1 MTILNVDTTI
11 APLRSGGDIMDWR
24 TLQSDRDLPVFVDA
38 AVELHRPLFERLS
51 SAERPFF
58 NDYWLRRFNEAR
70 AYLHA
75 NGSEAMVLVTVPRSP
90 DLHPFR
96 WGIRTLA
103 YREEIRGAIV
113 LPDGVGL
120 ERAFTL
126 PSPTGTVPAAPII
139 AGTTHEPV
147 QLSYV
152 RSLADID
159 PVSPHETAPLEFRTA
174 RSDDLEPI
182 LHLLERAYADF
193 DDVDPEL
200 FPQREEVRQIIE
212 HGAGWC
218 FVAVAPDDPAQLVA
232 MASYVLHPLQLVGV
246 PVILVADLAVDPNQR
261 RRGLARNLQRFAYA
275 CMRGAGY
282 RWVYGN
288 IDPGNLASRGQ
299 AEAVGREVWFQA
311 VRFREEG
318 PEE

>member
-1 MTILNVDTTI
+1 MSILNVDTTI
-11 APLRSGGDIMDWR
+11 APPRSGGDIMDWR
-24 TLQSDRDLPVFVDA
+24 TLQSDRDLPAFVDA

-75 NGSEAMVLVTVPRSP
+75 NGSVAMALVTVPRSL
-90 DLHPFR
+90 DLHSFR

-103 YREEIRGAIV
+103 YGEEIRGAIV
-113 LPDGVGL
+113 LPDDVGL

-126 PSPTGTVPAAPII
+126 PSPTGTVSAAPII
-139 AGTTHEPV
+139 ARTTHEPV

-159 PVSPHETAPLEFRTA
+159 PVSSHEAAPLEFRTA
-174 RSDDLEPI
+174 RSDDLDPI
-182 LHLLERAYADF
+182 LHLLKRAYADF

-200 FPQREEVRQIIE
+200 FPQHEEVRQIIE

-218 FVAVAPDDPAQLVA
+218 FVAAAPDDPAQLVA

-246 PVILVADLAVDPNQR
+246 PVVLVADLAVDPDQR

-275 CMRGAGY
+275 SLRGAGY

-288 IDPGNLASRGQ
+288 IDPRNLASRGQ

-311 VRFREEG
+311 VRFREQG
-318 PEE
+318 TEE

>member
-1 MTILNVDTTI
+1 
-11 APLRSGGDIMDWR
+11 MDWR
-24 TLQSDRDLPVFVDA
+24 TLQSDRDLPAFVDA

-75 NGSEAMVLVTVPRSP
+75 NGSEAMALVTVPRSP

-96 WGIRTLA
+96 WGIRTMA

-113 LPDGVGL
+113 LPDDVGL

-152 RSLADID
+152 RSLTDID
-159 PVSPHETAPLEFRTA
+159 PVSPDETAPLKFRTA

-182 LHLLERAYADF
+182 LHLLERAYANF

-218 FVAVAPDDPAQLVA
+218 FVAAAPDDPAQLVA

-246 PVILVADLAVDPNQR
+246 PVVLVADLAVDPDQR

-275 CMRGAGY
+275 YMRGAGY

-318 PEE
+318 TEE

>member
-1 MTILNVDTTI
+1 
-11 APLRSGGDIMDWR
+11 MDWR
-24 TLQSDRDLPVFVDA
+24 NLQNDRDLPAFIDA
-38 AVELHRPLFERLS
+38 AVELHRPLFERL
-51 SAERPFF
+51 APTERPFF

-75 NGSEAMVLVTVPRSP
+75 NGSEAMALVTVPRSS

-96 WGIRTLA
+96 WGIRTMA

-113 LPDGVGL
+113 LPNEVGL

-126 PSPTGTVPAAPII
+126 PSPTGTVSAAPII
-139 AGTTHEPV
+139 AGTTHKPV

-159 PVSPHETAPLEFRTA
+159 PVSPDETVPLEFRTA
-174 RSDDLEPI
+174 RTDDLASI
-182 LHLLERAYADF
+182 LHLLKRAYADF

-200 FPQREEVRQIIE
+200 FSQREEIRQIINY
-212 HGAGWC
+212 GAGWC
-218 FVAVAPDDPAQLVA
+218 FVAAAPDDPAQLIA

-246 PVILVADLAVDPNQR
+246 PVVLVADLAVDPDQR

-275 CMRGAGY
+275 SMRGAGY

-318 PEE
+318 TEA